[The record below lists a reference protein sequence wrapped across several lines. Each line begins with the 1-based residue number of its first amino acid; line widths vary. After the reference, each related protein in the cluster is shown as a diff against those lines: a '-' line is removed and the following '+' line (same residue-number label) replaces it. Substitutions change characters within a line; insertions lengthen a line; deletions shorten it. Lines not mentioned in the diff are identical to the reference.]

1 MSNLRHLNF
10 EFRNFEYIFEES
22 IDDLDYNEILTEK
35 NKKRAYLWS
44 CHHIQCVLQ
53 LGEQP
58 FDNRLQLLR

>member
-10 EFRNFEYIFEES
+10 EFRNFEYIFEER